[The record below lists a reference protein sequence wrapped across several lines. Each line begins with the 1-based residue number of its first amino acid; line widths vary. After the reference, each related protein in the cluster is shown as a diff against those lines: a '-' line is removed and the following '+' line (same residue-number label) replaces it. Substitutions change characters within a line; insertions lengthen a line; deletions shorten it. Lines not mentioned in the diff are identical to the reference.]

1 MAGARSHG
9 SFRRYFLYL
18 LAAIPVAAVIFALAT
33 ATGSAPA
40 AKVAFDVK
48 VEISGQDVRATG
60 TTYLTSDGFDFTGN
74 RVGFTGKVSGDDLSI
89 DGRVTNDDRTQ
100 TRDFR
105 ATGHLNSERLSLTL
119 NGDNGRRMGTMKL
132 ELINR

>member
-18 LAAIPVAAVIFALAT
+18 VAAIPIAAVIFALAT
-33 ATGSAPA
+33 AAGSAPA

-48 VEISGQDVRATG
+48 VEISGQEVRASG
-60 TTYLTSDGFDFTGN
+60 TTYLTSDGFDFAGG
-74 RVGFTGKVSGDDLSI
+74 RVQFAGKVSGDDVSV
-89 DGRVTNDDRTQ
+89 DGKVTNDDRTQ

-105 ATGHLNSERLSLTL
+105 ASGHLNGERLSLTL
-119 NGDNGRRMGTMKL
+119 NGDGGRRMGTMKL